1 MLRNLMKF
9 TLVFLR
15 KGNIMGKENYK
26 QRNLSMKGNLKMV
39 KSRDSVKKF
48 TPKQESE
55 WLGILIVEY
64 FQKGPKV
71 ASLILRSIKDLNL
84 RLQTQKDQIWRK
96 TSQAQAGFPQIRF
109 RERLVILVS
118 NGTQGKTSLA
128 FIPLHFHHLW
138 TNLRHEEHLLT
149 NRK

>member
-1 MLRNLMKF
+1 MKF

-15 KGNIMGKENYK
+15 KGNIMDKENYK

-39 KSRDSVKKF
+39 KSRDSVKKS
-48 TPKQESE
+48 TPKQEWE

-71 ASLILRSIKDLNL
+71 ASLILKSIKDLNL
-84 RLQTQKDQIWRK
+84 RFQTQKDQIWRK
-96 TSQAQAGFPQIRF
+96 TSQAQAGSPQIRF

-118 NGTQGKTSLA
+118 NGTQEKTSLA

-138 TNLRHEEHLLT
+138 TNLRREEHLLT